1 MLLAKLLYQFKL
13 VVNGVQL
20 YNFLDQQ
27 TYWTLD
33 IYTKS
38 YWLITVRKCVVAG
51 IKVIMMRF

>member
-13 VVNGVQL
+13 VVNGVQP

-38 YWLITVRKCVVAG
+38 YWLITVRKCVFER
-51 IKVIMMRF
+51 IKVIKM